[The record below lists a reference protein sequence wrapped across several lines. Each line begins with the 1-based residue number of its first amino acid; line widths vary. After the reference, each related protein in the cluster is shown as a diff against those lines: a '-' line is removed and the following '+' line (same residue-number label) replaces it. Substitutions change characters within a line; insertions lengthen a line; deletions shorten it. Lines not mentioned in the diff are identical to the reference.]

1 MLYCKERGES
11 FCGSLSFFV
20 VIRRNLRHITKSK
33 PLGAVLLVLSPSG
46 LFCDAPHLTPSGNK
60 TVRIVQ
66 SFCSL
71 LTTKLLALLAS
82 ALCLKCSFTQKLL
95 GGPFY
100 PLLPFDTL
108 ARKSPLFFR
117 CYTKSIPFVV
127 RTLEA
132 LCKKMRKKELRYVKI
147 IDKIVCFSAKNCIF
161 AC

>member
-1 MLYCKERGES
+1 MWLP
-11 FCGSLSFFV
+11 FFIV

-46 LFCDAPHLTPSGNK
+46 LFCDALHLTPSDNK

-71 LTTKLLALLAS
+71 LTTKLLAFLAS
-82 ALCLKCSFTQKLL
+82 ALCLKCWLIYTKVTWW
-95 GGPFY
+95 
-100 PLLPFDTL
+100 PLLAPFTL
-108 ARKSPLFFR
+108 RYFGRKSPLFFV
-117 CYTKSIPFVV
+117 CYTKSIHSVV
-127 RTLEA
+127 RTLDA
-132 LCKKMRKKELRYVKI
+132 LCENIRKKEQCYAKI